1 MTSSPSSTTEKVA
14 AEALNVGFRHVWS
27 AQLKRSAQKLNRT
40 QIDSAIMYRNE
51 KPCGKAIQNSNLD
64 RAQIFFTT
72 KIPPGS
78 MGYESTKRAIN
89 SSLREAAQDY
99 FDL

>member
-1 MTSSPSSTTEKVA
+1 
-14 AEALNVGFRHVWS
+14 
-27 AQLKRSAQKLNRT
+27 
-40 QIDSAIMYRNE
+40 MYRNE
-51 KPCGKAIQNSNLD
+51 KPCGKAIQKSELD
-64 RAQIFFTT
+64 RSEIFFTT
-72 KIPPGS
+72 KIPPEA

>member
-1 MTSSPSSTTEKVA
+1 MYGVHNWIKVP
-14 AEALNVGFRHVWS
+14 
-27 AQLKRSAQKLNRT
+27 KLNKT
-40 QIDSAIMYRNE
+40 QVDSAIMYRNE
-51 KPCGKAIQNSNLD
+51 KPCGKAIQNSGLD
-64 RAQIFFTT
+64 RSQIFFTT